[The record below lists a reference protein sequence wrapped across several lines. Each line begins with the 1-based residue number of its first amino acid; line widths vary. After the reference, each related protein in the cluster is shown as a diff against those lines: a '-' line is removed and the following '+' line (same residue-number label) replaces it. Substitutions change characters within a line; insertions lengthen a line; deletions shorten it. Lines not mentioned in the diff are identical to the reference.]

1 MNHPTTEALIKRTL
15 SSCDREFYPVHSKW
29 ISCVNYTFSPH
40 SNECGI
46 RTLLALSIFA
56 LHPNPTE
63 HCLLPY
69 MHHNLAQIG
78 RAWIALAIMNSNI
91 PYTPLHRIISDS
103 VPVADQI
110 VQLSIPASIIP
121 WPSATT
127 IGYLHPS
134 PLKRNQLTSMA
145 SKKVPPTASGSN
157 LSSQRPNTSPVTTV
171 PLSFPQIKLKCCSNL
186 NPAAP
191 EFTPASFRHSK
202 NLISNTLPGNQHLSS
217 TLNPSA
223 NEFFPKDISPIWK
236 TLGYPT
242 GTSNTQ
248 ITQVNK
254 NNNNRNDL
262 PVPTSRQYKRNT
274 TTPRQLTLHQ
284 FLSSPSPLPY
294 SHSGEMDTWG
304 HVMEDIDTSNTF
316 QILLQNPNGI
326 QPGRTDY
333 DFQYSLMCA
342 YMLWSA

>member
-1 MNHPTTEALIKRTL
+1 
-15 SSCDREFYPVHSKW
+15 
-29 ISCVNYTFSPH
+29 
-40 SNECGI
+40 
-46 RTLLALSIFA
+46 
-56 LHPNPTE
+56 
-63 HCLLPY
+63 

-145 SKKVPPTASGSN
+145 FKTVLPTASGSN
-157 LSSQRPNTSPVTTV
+157 LSSQRPDTSPVTTV

-262 PVPTSRQYKRNT
+262 PVPTSRQYKKKYYNPKTTHSPPIPIFPLSPALLSFWRN
-274 TTPRQLTLHQ
+274 
-284 FLSSPSPLPY
+284 
-294 SHSGEMDTWG
+294 G
-304 HVMEDIDTSNTF
+304 H
-316 QILLQNPNGI
+316 LGACNG
-326 QPGRTDY
+326 RY
-333 DFQYSLMCA
+333 
-342 YMLWSA
+342 